1 MHSGN
6 LLKRGEKEKQIDRET
21 KEWKDRNTNVSEKEK
36 KEDLKHKYEFE
47 MEGIKKN
54 DRHKFIREV
63 NLEKE
68 RHEQEQKEKN

>member
-1 MHSGN
+1 M
-6 LLKRGEKEKQIDRET
+6 KRQKH
-21 KEWKDRNTNVSEKEK
+21 NVSEEEK
-36 KEDLKHKYEFE
+36 KEDLQHKYEFE

-68 RHEQEQKEKN
+68 RHEQKQKEKN